1 MRFTYA
7 YEKAL
12 PGFGHFIST
21 YQGNGNP
28 IPSFNGEPQLMP
40 IEETAKGK
48 CRIPR
53 TDAAPRKERY
63 YARQNQMK
71 GKIAEAFA
79 SVPIL

>member
-1 MRFTYA
+1 MSDYILLTI
-7 YEKAL
+7 K
-12 PGFGHFIST
+12 HVV
-21 YQGNGNP
+21 
-28 IPSFNGEPQLMP
+28 MP

-71 GKIAEAFA
+71 GKIA
-79 SVPIL
+79 